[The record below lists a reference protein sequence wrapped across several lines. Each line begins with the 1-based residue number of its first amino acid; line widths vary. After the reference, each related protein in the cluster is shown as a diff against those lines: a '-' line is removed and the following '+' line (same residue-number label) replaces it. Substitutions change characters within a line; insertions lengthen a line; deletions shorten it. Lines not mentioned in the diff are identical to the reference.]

1 MVDVRPFR
9 AVGLLTCTLLLG
21 LGVVVSVAFGAAP
34 IPMDAVVDA
43 LVAPDGSVDHLT
55 VRTLRVPRALIAVAV
70 GAALGTAGAL
80 IQGVTRNPLAS
91 PGILG
96 INAGAALA
104 VVGAT
109 FLTGGRGALAYAVL
123 AFLGAGVTGAAVYLL
138 GSLGRTGATPIRLIL
153 AGAAATALLTSL
165 TMALLLLDQGT
176 LEQIRF
182 WLAGSLAGRD
192 MGLFLHLLPA
202 LAVGMVLALAVG
214 SRITTLALG
223 EDVAAGLGQHTTAVK
238 LAAAAS
244 VTLLAGGAVAVAG
257 PIGFIGLVIP
267 NAVRPLVGVDYR
279 WVLPYSAVTGALL
292 LLVADV
298 AARLVIRPEEMPV
311 GVMTALVGGPV
322 FIYLAR
328 KKVGEA

>member
-1 MVDVRPFR
+1 MADVRPFR
-9 AVGLLTCTLLLG
+9 ALGLLTCTLLLG
-21 LGVVVSVAFGAAP
+21 LGMVVSVAFGAAP
-34 IPMDAVVDA
+34 IPLDAVVDA
-43 LVAPDGSVDHLT
+43 LLAPDGSVDHLT

-109 FLTGGRGALAYAVL
+109 FLTGASGALVYAGL
-123 AFLGAGVTGAAVYLL
+123 AFLGAGVTGGAVYLL

-192 MGLFLHLLPA
+192 LDLFLHLLPP